1 MGVQPRA
8 SGRRKSRNAPLRV
21 PRTGLLEL
29 LLLLLLLLLLGP
41 SFEEPP
47 SRLAVAAAA
56 ASAPAAAAANGSK
69 HPSSAHVASGQCA
82 RSHLHAATYTP
93 YNETDYQWP
102 FV

>member
-8 SGRRKSRNAPLRV
+8 SGRRNSRNAPLRV
-21 PRTGLLEL
+21 ARTELLEL
-29 LLLLLLLLLLGP
+29 LLLLLRGA

-47 SRLAVAAAA
+47 TRLAVAAAA

-69 HPSSAHVASGQCA
+69 TPSSAHVASGQCA